1 MKLVLPEL
9 DATKIVTW
17 NFQVDDLQKTSRYDM
32 IIGRYLLL
40 ELKLDLC
47 VSISKI
53 TGNGGA
59 YERCTPHMKDT
70 SNLRGDASFR
80 NE

>member
-47 VSISKI
+47 VSIYKI
-53 TGNGGA
+53 TVMEA
-59 YERCTPHMKDT
+59 RTKD
-70 SNLRGDASFR
+70 LPLI
-80 NE
+80 